1 MKPSALFY
9 MAICLA
15 LSNSAFSQQYPNRPV
30 RMVVGFTPGGGADT
44 IARVIGSKFSERTK
58 QTLIIDNRPGAGGM
72 VGTAIIAKSAP
83 DGYNLLFANASFVTN
98 PALYTKSVTY
108 KTGEFAPIF
117 RLGSSQYLLTV
128 SPSLPASSVKD
139 LIALAKSRPGKLLS
153 ASAGLG
159 GPGHLS
165 LELFKM
171 MTGTDITHVPY
182 KGTAPVI
189 TSLLGNETQMVFG
202 NAGAMA
208 PLARSGKLKGLAVT
222 GAARSPSAPEFPTV
236 AEAGVPGFE
245 VSSWYGI
252 FGPRGLPTP
261 IVQFIHKELE
271 AILELRDT
279 RDLLAKAGLEI
290 ASMPP
295 DRFSIYVQSE
305 ISKWSK
311 VVRTAGIRLE

>member
-1 MKPSALFY
+1 MKNLALFCS
-9 MAICLA
+9 AIFLIV
-15 LSNSAFSQQYPNRPV
+15 SASAYSQQYPNRPV
-30 RMVVGFTPGGGADT
+30 RMIVGFTPGGGADT
-44 IARVIGSKFSERTK
+44 IARIIGSRFSERTK

-72 VGTAIIAKSAP
+72 VGTAIVAKSAP
-83 DGYNLLFANASFVTN
+83 DGYNLLFANASFATN
-98 PALYTKSVTY
+98 PVLYTKTVTY
-108 KTGEFAPIF
+108 DPREFSPIY

-128 SPSLPASSVKD
+128 NSSLPVSSVKE
-139 LIALAKSRPGKLLS
+139 LISLAKSRPGKLLS

-208 PLARSGKLKGLAVT
+208 PIARSGKLKGLAVT
-222 GAARSPSAPEFPTV
+222 GAARSPAAPEFPTI

-252 FGPRGLPTP
+252 FGPKALPAP
-261 IVQFIHKELE
+261 IIRFIHKELE
-271 AILELRDT
+271 AILELRDA

-290 ASMPP
+290 SEMPP
-295 DRFSIYVQSE
+295 DKFSTYVQSE
-305 ISKWSK
+305 IVKWGK
-311 VVRTAGIRLE
+311 VVSAAGIRLE

>member
-1 MKPSALFY
+1 
-9 MAICLA
+9 
-15 LSNSAFSQQYPNRPV
+15 
-30 RMVVGFTPGGGADT
+30 MVVGFTPGGGADT
-44 IARVIGSKFSERTK
+44 IARIIGSKFSERTK

-98 PALYTKSVTY
+98 PALHTKTVTY
-108 KTGEFAPIF
+108 DPREFAPIF
-117 RLGSSQYLLTV
+117 RLGSSQYLLTAN
-128 SPSLPASSVKD
+128 SSLPASSVKE

-171 MTGTDITHVPY
+171 MTGIDITHVPY

-208 PLARSGKLKGLAVT
+208 PLVRSGKLKGLAVT
-222 GAARSPSAPEFPTV
+222 GAARSPAAPEFPTV

-252 FGPRGLPTP
+252 FSPKGLPAP
-261 IVQFIHKELE
+261 IINFIHKEVE
-271 AILELRDT
+271 AILELPDARE
-279 RDLLAKAGLEI
+279 LLAKAGLEI
-290 ASMPP
+290 AGMSP
-295 DRFSIYVQSE
+295 DRFSTYVQSE
-305 ISKWSK
+305 IVKWGK